1 MRIALLNSGLGLL
14 AAAVQLHKLM
24 PRADLVLAMD
34 PDGMPWG
41 ARTPAD
47 IAQRSLACARAAAA
61 YQPDVLVFA
70 CNTGSVH
77 ALGALRAE
85 FEPGIPV
92 VGTVP
97 AIKPAAAAS
106 DVIAIW
112 ATTATTGSAYQRQLI
127 TEFAASARVAEVAC
141 PGLAD
146 AIHAGDG
153 AATRAAVSSAAART
167 PADCGAIVLGCTEYE
182 LAADL
187 IGDAL
192 PGAALFGSGAAVAA
206 QALRRAATVNGAGHD
221 RGTVFARI
229 APPSCNSAQDSRPGQ
244 DTRRDR
250 DSSPGPDSGP
260 SADPGLDP
268 RPGRVLD
275 PSPGSGPRPGSVLD
289 PSPGTDSS
297 PSSSADPGTDSSADP
312 GLDSSPGS
320 VLDPR
325 PGPMRDSRPSPGLD
339 PSRGPG
345 LGSSPGS
352 GSSLDSGPGQNPVL
366 IQDHSSTARDPGTGR
381 LYVLLSGRPA
391 SLPAAAL
398 RYPEG
403 RLLAAMPAGAPPSST
418 QPSSTQPSSTRPS
431 GTPRSSTRTSGAP
444 RPVSSSPDGQ
454 ARSDIQP

>member
-14 AAAVQLHKLM
+14 AAAAQLHKLM
-24 PRADLVLAMD
+24 PGADLVLAMD

-41 ARTPAD
+41 ARTPTD

-112 ATTATTGSAYQRQLI
+112 ATAATTGSTYQRQLI

-206 QALRRAATVNGAGHD
+206 QALRRAAALNGAGHD

-260 SADPGLDP
+260 SADSGLDS
-268 RPGRVLD
+268 RLGRVLD
-275 PSPGSGPRPGSVLD
+275 SSPGSGPGPGSVLD
-289 PSPGTDSS
+289 PSPG
-297 PSSSADPGTDSSADP
+297 SSADPVLDP
-312 GLDSSPGS
+312 RPGPGPGSSPGS

-325 PGPMRDSRPSPGLD
+325 PGPGLD

-345 LGSSPGS
+345 PGSSPSSGSSPGR
-352 GSSLDSGPGQNPVL
+352 GPGQNSVH
-366 IQDHSSTARDPGTGR
+366 IQDHSSTARDPGAGS

-403 RLLAAMPAGAPPSST
+403 RLLAAMPAGAPPSGT
-418 QPSSTQPSSTRPS
+418 QPSGTRPS
-431 GTPRSSTRTSGAP
+431 HTPRSGTRTSGAP
-444 RPVSSSPDGQ
+444 RHVSSSPDSQ